1 MSGRRRF
8 GALLVALAGL
18 LCVACIPSK
27 PLRLGFIGGL
37 SGPVADL
44 GESGRDGALLAV
56 EEINAAG
63 GIGGR
68 RVELHLI
75 DDGQDEEQ
83 AAAAVETL
91 AREGVELIIG
101 PLTSAMGVAALPV
114 AERLGVLLVSPTI
127 TASRFVGRDDQLL
140 LVSPHV
146 GEITRRFAVH
156 LHAQGVRRLA
166 LAYDTR
172 NLAFSADWALHLRE
186 ALRALGT
193 EVVAEVPFVSGE
205 FASYETSL
213 RELLAAHP
221 DALHFVAS
229 AVDTVRL
236 LQVVRLL
243 HVDLPSSAAAWAA
256 TEHLIQLG
264 HQAMAARQVKCRSG
278 QFGTDQIPVAPRCV
292 LAEQPRRAG
301 RDIPAV
307 GGGHVHQQCPR
318 RSLGRR
324 RRHGR
329 RRGRRRL
336 RRQHQRQ
343 RPWRFREP
351 GHGGF
356 HHSRPVSRMFR

>member
-114 AERLGVLLVSPTI
+114 PSVW
-127 TASRFVGRDDQLL
+127 ASC
-140 LVSPHV
+140 S
-146 GEITRRFAVH
+146 
-156 LHAQGVRRLA
+156 
-166 LAYDTR
+166 
-172 NLAFSADWALHLRE
+172 
-186 ALRALGT
+186 
-193 EVVAEVPFVSGE
+193 
-205 FASYETSL
+205 
-213 RELLAAHP
+213 
-221 DALHFVAS
+221 
-229 AVDTVRL
+229 
-236 LQVVRLL
+236 
-243 HVDLPSSAAAWAA
+243 
-256 TEHLIQLG
+256 
-264 HQAMAARQVKCRSG
+264 
-278 QFGTDQIPVAPRCV
+278 
-292 LAEQPRRAG
+292 
-301 RDIPAV
+301 
-307 GGGHVHQQCPR
+307 
-318 RSLGRR
+318 
-324 RRHGR
+324 
-329 RRGRRRL
+329 
-336 RRQHQRQ
+336 
-343 RPWRFREP
+343 
-351 GHGGF
+351 
-356 HHSRPVSRMFR
+356 

>member
-114 AERLGVLLVSPTI
+114 ER
-127 TASRFVGRDDQLL
+127 
-140 LVSPHV
+140 
-146 GEITRRFAVH
+146 
-156 LHAQGVRRLA
+156 
-166 LAYDTR
+166 
-172 NLAFSADWALHLRE
+172 
-186 ALRALGT
+186 
-193 EVVAEVPFVSGE
+193 
-205 FASYETSL
+205 TS
-213 RELLAAHP
+213 
-221 DALHFVAS
+221 
-229 AVDTVRL
+229 
-236 LQVVRLL
+236 
-243 HVDLPSSAAAWAA
+243 
-256 TEHLIQLG
+256 
-264 HQAMAARQVKCRSG
+264 
-278 QFGTDQIPVAPRCV
+278 
-292 LAEQPRRAG
+292 
-301 RDIPAV
+301 
-307 GGGHVHQQCPR
+307 
-318 RSLGRR
+318 
-324 RRHGR
+324 
-329 RRGRRRL
+329 
-336 RRQHQRQ
+336 
-343 RPWRFREP
+343 
-351 GHGGF
+351 
-356 HHSRPVSRMFR
+356 